1 VFLQESVAILSATPN
16 RPKFAVLDCE
26 EYPVLCNSWSVGPPT
41 VYYMSIPKP
50 LADQSAPMA
59 TVRYIP
65 MNRTAPS
72 VANITRLVTHKEY
85 ENYEPYEGIWHPFSG
100 LFAKYNIAYPIG
112 YILHGFGKMP
122 SWLPMILISF
132 FSRSFM

>member
-1 VFLQESVAILSATPN
+1 
-16 RPKFAVLDCE
+16 
-26 EYPVLCNSWSVGPPT
+26 
-41 VYYMSIPKP
+41 
-50 LADQSAPMA
+50 MA